1 MQRRAPRWAKLDVT
15 VMNDVCKEHNR
26 EKKNV
31 LTHSQ
36 FQFFF
41 GCVSFQRKFK
51 GKICQFVT
59 ACNGILLPS
68 ENIFSFLKLLL
79 LFTLNLA
86 FPPVSL
92 SLVQF
97 VPFRIYCQSLEILWH
112 QHSTVML
119 SGIHHS
125 RGRDINFSAE

>member
-1 MQRRAPRWAKLDVT
+1 MQWHFAALR
-15 VMNDVCKEHNR
+15 EH
-26 EKKNV
+26 
-31 LTHSQ
+31 
-36 FQFFF
+36 
-41 GCVSFQRKFK
+41 
-51 GKICQFVT
+51 
-59 ACNGILLPS
+59 ILLFKTAAFVYV
-68 ENIFSFLKLLL
+68 EFSL
-79 LFTLNLA
+79 
-86 FPPVSL
+86 PPVSL